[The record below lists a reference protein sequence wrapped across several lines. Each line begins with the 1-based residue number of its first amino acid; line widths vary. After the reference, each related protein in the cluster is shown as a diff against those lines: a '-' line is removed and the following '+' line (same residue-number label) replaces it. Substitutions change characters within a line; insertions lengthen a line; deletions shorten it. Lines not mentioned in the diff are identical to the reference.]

1 MKIISL
7 NTWGGKLF
15 VPLINFIKDYSKEVD
30 LFCFQEIY
38 HAASNK
44 KLSHGMRSNL
54 FRKITQVLPDFNG
67 FFVTTLKQHDLEE
80 GVDFDLDT
88 GLALFVKKAIQV
100 KTHGDIFV
108 YRNRGDELIADD
120 YRTIPRNLQFI
131 TFDKD
136 NEEYL
141 LCHFHGIWYPKT
153 KLDTKE
159 RLEQSRKIKQ
169 FLSNNTGKKIL
180 CGDFNILPSTKSLEI
195 LDKDMEN
202 LIKNYNISTT
212 RNKFYERE
220 EKHADYILVSQN
232 VKVIDFKT
240 INITISDHLPLLLE
254 FA

>member
-15 VPLINFIKDYSKEVD
+15 DPLINFIKDYSREVD
-30 LFCFQEIY
+30 IFCFQEVY
-38 HAASNK
+38 DSVSNK
-44 KLSHGMRSNL
+44 KLSRGMRSNL
-54 FRKITQVLPDFNG
+54 FLEITQMLPDFNG
-67 FFVTTLKQHDLEE
+67 FFVTTLKQHDLEGE
-80 GVDFDLDT
+80 TNFDLDI
-88 GLALFVKKAIQV
+88 GLALFIKKSIQV

-108 YRNRGDELIADD
+108 YRNRDDKLIDID
-120 YRTIPRNLQFI
+120 YKTIPRNLQFI

-136 NEEYL
+136 GEECL
-141 LCHFHGIWYPKT
+141 VCHFHGIWYPKT

-169 FLSNNTGKKIL
+169 FINGHFGKKIL
-180 CGDFNILPSTKSLEI
+180 CGDFNLLSDTKSLEI

-202 LIKNYNISTT
+202 LIKKYNVPTT
-212 RNKFYERE
+212 RNTFYKRE

-232 VKVIDFKT
+232 VKVLDFKT
-240 INITISDHLPLLLE
+240 LNIPISDHLPLLLE